1 MYHIILIIIVNNMK
15 NDFFISRL
23 DFSKFT
29 AEGEK
34 QLQQAAEERK
44 SYPDFVALSLSI
56 MYSYR

>member
-1 MYHIILIIIVNNMK
+1 MK
-15 NDFFISRL
+15 SDFIISRL